1 MVMIKTLLLCLAM
14 ILPLL
19 AAAES
24 DNFEQINS
32 QQMKALLAS
41 EAETVKVVNVWATW
55 CAPCVREFP
64 LLLSLKQE
72 MDEQPVTMILIS
84 ADFESEKSSAITF
97 LASQGVD
104 FQTYWMRGDTN
115 EFINTLSED
124 WTGALPATFIFS
136 RSNELLYFYQGE
148 LDMATLKNEIN
159 QGLAEDL

>member
-1 MVMIKTLLLCLAM
+1 MKRFVLVCLSLMV
-14 ILPLL
+14 PLL
-19 AAAES
+19 AAAKS
-24 DNFEQINS
+24 DNFKQINS

-55 CAPCVREFP
+55 CDPCVREFP

-72 MDEQPVTMILIS
+72 METQPVTMILIS
-84 ADFESEKSSAITF
+84 ADFESEKPSAIKF
-97 LASQGVD
+97 LASQGVN

-124 WTGALPATFIFS
+124 WSGALPATFIFS

-159 QGLAEDL
+159 LGLAEDL